1 MLENLN
7 FHFAFYDWLLV
18 FMVTA
23 LGVFSAYTKDPQ
35 LKAVAATIPI
45 PCGFAYIAVG
55 LPMGAANAISGFMCL
70 LYVHIVVLVP
80 ILVALDEFVLCRPR
94 DLPHAHSP
102 RYRSH
107 VPRGV
112 RI

>member
-1 MLENLN
+1 MLESLN

-55 LPMGAANAISGFMCL
+55 LPMGAANADYSL
-70 LYVHIVVLVP
+70 HRARTRL
-80 ILVALDEFVLCRPR
+80 LCRPR
-94 DLPHAHSP
+94 HLPDAYRP
-102 RYRSH
+102 RYRGH
-107 VPRGV
+107 VPRGM

>member
-35 LKAVAATIPI
+35 LKAVAATIKVKVEAENAP
-45 PCGFAYIAVG
+45 
-55 LPMGAANAISGFMCL
+55 AAEEPA
-70 LYVHIVVLVP
+70 
-80 ILVALDEFVLCRPR
+80 AE
-94 DLPHAHSP
+94 
-102 RYRSH
+102 
-107 VPRGV
+107 
-112 RI
+112 

>member
-1 MLENLN
+1 MLESLN

-45 PCGFAYIAVG
+45 PCGFA
-55 LPMGAANAISGFMCL
+55 
-70 LYVHIVVLVP
+70 
-80 ILVALDEFVLCRPR
+80 
-94 DLPHAHSP
+94 
-102 RYRSH
+102 
-107 VPRGV
+107 
-112 RI
+112 